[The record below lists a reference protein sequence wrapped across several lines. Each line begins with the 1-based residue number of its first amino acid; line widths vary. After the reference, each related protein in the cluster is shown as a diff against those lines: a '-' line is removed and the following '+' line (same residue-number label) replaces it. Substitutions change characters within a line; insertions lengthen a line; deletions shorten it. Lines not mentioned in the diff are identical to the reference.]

1 MAAHAN
7 RNLKEL
13 KDHRITSIAG
23 GGQGRG
29 RRDAR
34 GEGLEEKKNGNC
46 SKNYDFSELDIKF
59 PRSLILAEIFLVYLF

>member
-23 GGQGRG
+23 GGKGEEGETLGERG
-29 RRDAR
+29 WRKRKMETVLR
-34 GEGLEEKKNGNC
+34 IMI
-46 SKNYDFSELDIKF
+46 S
-59 PRSLILAEIFLVYLF
+59 RS